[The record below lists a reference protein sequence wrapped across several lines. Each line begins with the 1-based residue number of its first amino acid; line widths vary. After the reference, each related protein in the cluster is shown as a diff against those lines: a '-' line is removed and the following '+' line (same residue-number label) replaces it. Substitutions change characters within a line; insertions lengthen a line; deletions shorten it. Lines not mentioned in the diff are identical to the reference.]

1 MGMLEGMETADD
13 IPQEVLDRE
22 SRLKRLVEQ
31 FGTLEGFMTQEEL
44 QRLREEPLIERQP
57 KAKNGPADFWQAF
70 EDFPADFE
78 RPAPV
83 AQSSDPAL

>member
-57 KAKNGPADFWQAF
+57 KAKNGPLISGK
-70 EDFPADFE
+70 PSRTS
-78 RPAPV
+78 RPTSNAR
-83 AQSSDPAL
+83 LR